1 MIELSRNITFGQYVN
16 NGSALTRMDPRAKLL
31 STILL
36 IALVSYVGTFTAFAV
51 CLLGCIIL
59 QWASHISV
67 SYVLRSFKPIVI
79 LLIFIYIIQ
88 VVLYAS
94 PTQHTTL
101 IWHWGIFSISW
112 EGMTRSALA
121 IARAVFL
128 YYLTAM
134 LLFTTSLVDLT
145 DGMEAL
151 LSPLQKIGL
160 PVNAFVMVLVIGFKF
175 VPLLVAETER
185 LMKAQAARG
194 VRFDQG
200 NFIRRATK
208 LGPLLIP
215 IFLSGFRRAEAL
227 AIAMEARGYRAGQGG
242 WRRSKRRELRF
253 SRYDVL
259 TLFFVLIFCVVT
271 VVANVVAP
279 F

>member
-16 NGSALTRMDPRAKLL
+16 NGSDLTHMDPRAKLL
-31 STILL
+31 ATILL

-51 CLLGCIIL
+51 CLLGCILL
-59 QWASHISV
+59 QWASHISF
-67 SYVLRSFKPIVI
+67 SYILRSFKPIMI

-101 IWHWGIFSISW
+101 IWHWGIFSISG

-121 IARAVFL
+121 IARAIFL

-151 LSPLQKIGL
+151 LSPLQRLGL
-160 PVNAFVMVLVIGFKF
+160 PANAFVMVLVIAFKF

-200 NFIRRATK
+200 NFIRRAIK

-215 IFLSGFRRAEAL
+215 IFLSGFRRAEIL
-227 AIAMEARGYRAGQGG
+227 STAMEARGYRAGRGR
-242 WRRSKRRELRF
+242 WRRSKRRELRLQ
-253 SRYDVL
+253 RYDVL
-259 TLFFVLIFCVVT
+259 ALSLVIVFCIVT
-271 VVANVVAP
+271 IVMNFVAP

>member
-1 MIELSRNITFGQYVN
+1 MIEISRNITFGQYVN
-16 NGSALTRMDPRAKLL
+16 NGSTLTRMDPRAKLL
-31 STILL
+31 SIILL

-51 CLLGCIIL
+51 CLLGCIAL

-67 SYVLRSFKPIVI
+67 SYILRSFKPIFI

-88 VVLYAS
+88 VVLYSS

-112 EGMTRSALA
+112 EGMIRSALA

-151 LSPLQKIGL
+151 LSPLQRLGL
-160 PVNAFVMVLVIGFKF
+160 PANAFVMVLVIAFKF

-200 NFIRRATK
+200 NFVRRAIK

-215 IFLSGFRRAEAL
+215 IFLSGFRRAEIL
-227 AIAMEARGYRAGQGG
+227 STAMEARGYRAGRGG
-242 WRRSKRRELRF
+242 WRRSKLRELRLQRF
-253 SRYDVL
+253 DVL
-259 TLFFVLIFCVVT
+259 ALSLAIVFCIVTIVV
-271 VVANVVAP
+271 NFVAP